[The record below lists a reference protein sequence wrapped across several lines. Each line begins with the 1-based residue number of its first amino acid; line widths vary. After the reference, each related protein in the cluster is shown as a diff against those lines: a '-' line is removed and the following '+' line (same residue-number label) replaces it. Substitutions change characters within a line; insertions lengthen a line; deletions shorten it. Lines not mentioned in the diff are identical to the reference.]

1 MKQANSIVKPK
12 MAGLNKIA
20 MIRGYCDYL
29 ESHLN
34 NVARAWIILQEALPH
49 EKIIW
54 NDYDFWMTNALIE
67 DHDLSKTGSKEFTQ
81 YAEWF
86 FSKYGKDYDL
96 WDDGGNGESE
106 HKKLKMAFDKAW
118 AHHKSKNQHHWE
130 TILKSNGYQTNNN
143 PAWNVVCM
151 VADWMA
157 MSFQFGGTAEEYYAK
172 NKEKFD
178 LPEWVT
184 DMLKRI
190 FIALKK
196 TTMCD
201 KK

>member
-67 DHDLSKTGSKEFTQ
+67 DHDADAAVAGAGRLCLVEQHGRGAVDRQAGS
-81 YAEWF
+81 
-86 FSKYGKDYDL
+86 
-96 WDDGGNGESE
+96 DDALVEAPR
-106 HKKLKMAFDKAW
+106 H
-118 AHHKSKNQHHWE
+118 
-130 TILKSNGYQTNNN
+130 
-143 PAWNVVCM
+143 
-151 VADWMA
+151 
-157 MSFQFGGTAEEYYAK
+157 FGDE
-172 NKEKFD
+172 
-178 LPEWVT
+178 
-184 DMLKRI
+184 R
-190 FIALKK
+190 
-196 TTMCD
+196 
-201 KK
+201 